1 MVNYC
6 HDVDQLSG
14 RGAAADGDGS
24 RGHAMNTEQMRP
36 LSAGE
41 LPGEADITAS
51 VLAANRVFVAI
62 ASRALIGQRPEVTLP
77 QWRTLVLLDMHGSV
91 TMGRLAAALGVV
103 PSTATRMCDRLVRK
117 RLVERTTDPANRRQ
131 VSVSLLPA
139 GRNLVTTTVE
149 RRRQELTRLLATLSP
164 EDQVRLDAAF
174 KTFVRAANEFSETA
188 LD

>member
-1 MVNYC
+1 MNRV
-6 HDVDQLSG
+6 QSL
-14 RGAAADGDGS
+14 GAGKLDGG
-24 RGHAMNTEQMRP
+24 
-36 LSAGE
+36 
-41 LPGEADITAS
+41 ADITAS

-62 ASRALIGQRPEVTLP
+62 ASRALVGQRPEVTLA

-91 TMGRLAAALGVV
+91 TMGQLAAALGVV

-117 RLVERTTDPANRRQ
+117 RLVQRTTDPTNRRQ

-139 GRNLVTTTVE
+139 GRHLVTTTVE
-149 RRRQELTRLLATLSP
+149 RRRQDLSRLLATLSP
-164 EDQVRLDAAF
+164 EDRARLDAAF